1 MEDEALRALIR
12 EVLGGI
18 ACGMPAKKEIPIEM
32 SARHVHL
39 TQEAVERLFG
49 PGTVLGIKKELSQP
63 GEFLSDRRVKIIT
76 PKGEIANVAVLG
88 PVRSA
93 IQAELSLTD
102 ARLLGISVPVNLS
115 GDLNGAADISLLGDA
130 GVLFAPKS
138 AIAAKAHV
146 HLTPE
151 GAEAYGVRDGEH
163 VSVEIRSTRPI
174 TVDDVVVRV
183 RKTFSTMVHID
194 TDEANA
200 CGGLG
205 GAKAYL
211 IRRDSVPCGTARQ
224 DQPASSSCS
233 SGFVPIQPGAPAYPV
248 PRSAPAAETGLT
260 WAEGKLLNEE
270 AARKLSREIRTGTV
284 RVRKGTIVTA
294 AAKDVFLN
302 HRIEI
307 IFV

>member
-1 MEDEALRALIR
+1 MEDEALRALVR

-18 ACGMPAKKEIPIEM
+18 AGGMSARKEIPIEM

-39 TQEAVERLFG
+39 TQEAVDRLFG
-49 PGTVLGIKKELSQP
+49 PGTVLGIRKELSQP

-76 PKGEIANVAVLG
+76 PKGELANVAVLV
-88 PVRSA
+88 PVREA
-93 IQAELSLTD
+93 VQVELSLTD
-102 ARLLGISVPVNLS
+102 ARALGITVPVSLS
-115 GDLNGAADISLLGDA
+115 GDLTGAADVSLLGDA
-130 GVLFAPKS
+130 GVIFAPKS

-151 GAEAYGVRDGEH
+151 GAEAYGVKDGEH
-163 VSVEIRSTRPI
+163 VSVEISADRPL
-174 TVDDVVVRV
+174 TVDAVVRI
-183 RKTFSTMVHID
+183 RKTFATMVHID

-200 CGGLG
+200 CGSLG

-211 IRRDSVPCGTARQ
+211 VRKE
-224 DQPASSSCS
+224 QPAAARAGAVEPACG
-233 SGFVPIQPGAPAYPV
+233 GFAPIVPGSPAYPV
-248 PRSAPAAETGLT
+248 PGPVPAAGAGLT

-270 AARKLSREIRTGTV
+270 AARKLCREIRTGTA